1 MGNRRRNIVA
11 LYPIFPSK
19 DSVRKYLLLHQ
30 TGNLVMVIAVQVDC
44 VLTYSNPC
52 WLAGHLNVGL
62 FANAAIKTLCYCC
75 FWVLVFKKIFCS
87 GRRFFRVLLNPVLS
101 EAEEGETERERGRT
115 LFNDCT
121 VECKGSKF
129 VACLGNG
136 AGNDT
141 NRGS

>member
-1 MGNRRRNIVA
+1 MA
-11 LYPIFPSK
+11 LNPIFSSK
-19 DSVRKYLLLHQ
+19 DLVRTYLLLHQ
-30 TGNLVMVIAVQVDC
+30 TGNLVMVITVQVDC
-44 VLTYSNPC
+44 VLTYSNPY
-52 WLAGHLNVGL
+52 WLAGHLNAGL

-75 FWVLVFKKIFCS
+75 FWVLVFKKIFCL
-87 GRRFFRVLLNPVLS
+87 GRRCFRVFADPVLS
-101 EAEEGETERERGRT
+101 GAEKGETDTQTQRERGRT

-129 VACLGNG
+129 VGCLACLGNG